1 MLSKH
6 KTKTSFQSSWK
17 DTGEGIWQLFQPSDF
32 AGQGTGGGSRAWNV
46 LLRKQYLSL
55 TRDEVGGWLRNSQPI
70 YACTESLKEEKRR
83 RKDGIKFLYRSV
95 ICLCPVEACLYVSA
109 PVGWDDHWPLGGV
122 RCGLPQ
128 RHAPQSPCSLRYGW
142 KTFFRERC
150 SGFLTIGQRTDLVG
164 LSLFIC
170 PAWGR

>member
-55 TRDEVGGWLRNSQPI
+55 TRDEVGGWLRNSHPFI
-70 YACTESLKEEKRR
+70 RMHWITKRGER
-83 RKDGIKFLYRSV
+83 RKDGLKFLHRSV

-109 PVGWDDHWPLGGV
+109 PVGRDDHWPLAGA

-128 RHAPQSPCSLRYGW
+128 RHAPQSPSSLRYGW
-142 KTFFRERC
+142 KTFLERDALA
-150 SGFLTIGQRTDLVG
+150 FWL
-164 LSLFIC
+164 
-170 PAWGR
+170 